1 LTPEQLRELRRDL
14 PAFSEGAPLPP
25 GLQDFCR
32 HYGIDFALRRPE
44 LSHRAGVIR
53 SGQYAL
59 MAHRWLLPGASRNLL
74 LLHGYFDHSGLFGRL
89 VDYGLS
95 RGCNVLL
102 FDLPGHGLSSGEP
115 AVIDDFGDYG
125 RAVADVLEAGG
136 LPELPQWV
144 MAQSTGCAALVEFA
158 RAHPWPFDAA
168 VLLAPLVRPANWFRV
183 RAAHV
188 LLHRFIDSVERV
200 FIENTSDREFLDF
213 VRRDPLQARRVPVRW
228 VGALRRW
235 VASLPAGD
243 LGVGPALVVQGEQD
257 RTVAWRYNLKIIR
270 ALFPGSRIE
279 CLEDARH
286 HLANE
291 GDLIRARYFRI
302 VDDYLGFQP
311 APARGGSS
319 QVQR

>member
-1 LTPEQLRELRRDL
+1 
-14 PAFSEGAPLPP
+14 
-25 GLQDFCR
+25 
-32 HYGIDFALRRPE
+32 
-44 LSHRAGVIR
+44 
-53 SGQYAL
+53 
-59 MAHRWLLPGASRNLL
+59 
-74 LLHGYFDHSGLFGRL
+74 
-89 VDYGLS
+89 
-95 RGCNVLL
+95 
-102 FDLPGHGLSSGEP
+102 
-115 AVIDDFGDYG
+115 
-125 RAVADVLEAGG
+125 
-136 LPELPQWV
+136 
-144 MAQSTGCAALVEFA
+144 
-158 RAHPWPFDAA
+158 
-168 VLLAPLVRPANWFRV
+168 VRPANWFRV

-235 VASLPAGD
+235 VASLPTGD